1 MTRSIFGKVMC
12 LGRRNMFVVALLA
25 AMVLGLVAG
34 PAKATHT
41 RTCEI
46 IDGTRVCTPDIH
58 ENTAPTLGIDN
69 ASMTV
74 TEGQRVTNTGTY
86 SDSETGDVAIEVWV
100 SAPGGIPER
109 CGTVTKTGTNSGTW
123 SWSSQS
129 GEGGIGPL
137 DPLRCNDDGPSP
149 LSVTVVARD
158 SEGAEGQ
165 GTFAMTVDNAAPRAT
180 LVEYGQHPWREGD
193 PHWFYQ
199 SYSLGYALDPS
210 HADMAAGFQVAY
222 DCGYGYDAWRAG
234 VWHPY
239 WVIWG
244 TGSRVAGYNES
255 GRVCDAAQ
263 DSGTREVSAKIK
275 DKDGG
280 VGERTETVT
289 IENVAPTATF
299 NVPASVDD
307 GTNFT
312 LSLTDPQDPSPVDRQ
327 SLRYAFDCGSGYGM
341 ASSTN
346 TMSCTSVG
354 GSRTVKG
361 KIIDKDGGETE
372 YTREVTVN
380 NIAPRVTGTTPAN
393 EATEVARST
402 SLTATFSE
410 VMKQTTL
417 TQSTFK
423 LFKVTSSGPTQV
435 TDVTVSLSADG
446 LRATLDP
453 FGASST
459 LLAKNTK
466 YQATITTG
474 ANDLAGNALDQDP
487 SSTGSQPMV
496 WTFTTSRN

>member
-1 MTRSIFGKVMC
+1 MTRIIFGKVPW
-12 LGRRNMFVVALLA
+12 LGRRDVVVVAVLA
-25 AMVLGLVAG
+25 AMVLVLVSG

-41 RTCEI
+41 RSCEI

-58 ENTAPTLGIDN
+58 ENTAPILRIDN

-123 SWSSQS
+123 GWSSTP
-129 GEGGIGPL
+129 GEGGIGPI

-180 LVEYGQHPWREGD
+180 LLEFGQHPWREGD
-193 PHWFYQ
+193 PRWIYQ
-199 SYSLGYALDPS
+199 SYLRGNPLDPS
-210 HADMAAGFQVAY
+210 HADRAAGFQVAY
-222 DCGYGYDAWRAG
+222 DCGYGYDTWRAG
-234 VWHPY
+234 VWHAY
-239 WVIWG
+239 WG
-244 TGSRVAGYNES
+244 LGNSVAGYNES

-263 DSGTREVSAKIK
+263 DNGTREVSTKIK

-299 NVPASVDD
+299 GAPASVDD
-307 GTNFT
+307 GSNFS
-312 LSLTDPQDPSPVDRQ
+312 LSLADPQDPSAVDRQ
-327 SLRYAFDCGSGYGM
+327 SLRYAFDCGSGYGTP
-341 ASSTN
+341 SGTN
-346 TMSCTSVG
+346 TASCTSVG
-354 GSRTVKG
+354 SSQTVKG

-372 YTREVTVN
+372 YTREVAVN
-380 NIAPRVTGTTPAN
+380 NIAPKVIGTTPAN
-393 EATEVARST
+393 AATEVARGA
-402 SLTATFSE
+402 SLTANFSE

-417 TQSTFK
+417 NQSTFK
-423 LFKVTSSGPTQV
+423 LFKVTSSGTTQV

-474 ANDLAGNALDQDP
+474 ANDLAGNPLDQD
-487 SSTGSQPMV
+487 STNAGSQPMV
-496 WTFTTSRN
+496 WTFTTSRT

>member
-1 MTRSIFGKVMC
+1 MTKTIFGKAMWI
-12 LGRRNMFVVALLA
+12 RIRNVFVVALLA

-58 ENTAPTLGIDN
+58 ENTAPTVDVDN
-69 ASMTV
+69 TSMTV

-109 CGTVTKTGTNSGTW
+109 CGTVTKIGTNSGTW
-123 SWSSQS
+123 SWSSTP
-129 GEGGIGPL
+129 GEGGIGSL

-158 SEGAEGQ
+158 SDGAEGQ
-165 GTFAMTVDNAAPRAT
+165 ASFTMMVDNAAPRAT
-180 LVEYGQHPWREGD
+180 LVEFGQYPWREGE
-193 PHWFYQ
+193 PRWFYQ
-199 SYSLGYALDPS
+199 SYRNPLDPS
-210 HADMAAGFQVAY
+210 HADRAAGFQVAY
-222 DCGYGYDAWRAG
+222 DCGEGYDAWRAG
-234 VWHPY
+234 VWHAY
-239 WVIWG
+239 WG
-244 TGSRVAGYNES
+244 LGNSVAGYDES

-299 NVPASVDD
+299 DAPASVDD
-307 GTNFT
+307 GTNFA
-312 LSLTDPQDPSPVDRQ
+312 LSLADPRDPSPVDRQ
-327 SLRYAFDCGSGYGM
+327 SLRYAFDCGSGYGTP
-341 ASSTN
+341 SGTN
-346 TMSCTSVG
+346 ITSCSSVG
-354 GSRTVKG
+354 GTRTVKA
-361 KIIDKDGGETE
+361 KVIDKDGGETE
-372 YTREVTVN
+372 YAREVTVN

-393 EATEVARST
+393 AATEVARGA
-402 SLTATFSE
+402 SLTANFSE

-417 TQSTFK
+417 NQSTFK
-423 LFKVTSSGPTQV
+423 LFKVTSSGTTQV
-435 TDVTVSLSADG
+435 TNVTVSLSADG

-453 FGASST
+453 FGTSST

-474 ANDLAGNALDQDP
+474 ANDLAGNALDQD
-487 SSTGSQPMV
+487 STNAGSQPKT
-496 WTFTTSRN
+496 WFFTVTN

>member
-1 MTRSIFGKVMC
+1 MTETIFGKAMWI
-12 LGRRNMFVVALLA
+12 RIRNVFVVALLA

-58 ENTAPTLGIDN
+58 ENTAPTVDLDN
-69 ASMTV
+69 TSMTV

-109 CGTVTKTGTNSGTW
+109 CGTVTKIGTNSGTW
-123 SWSSQS
+123 SWSSTP
-129 GEGGIGPL
+129 GEGGIGSL

-158 SEGAEGQ
+158 SDGAEGQ
-165 GTFAMTVDNAAPRAT
+165 ASFTMMVDNVAPRAT
-180 LVEYGQHPWREGD
+180 LVEFGQYPWREGE
-193 PHWFYQ
+193 PRWFYQ
-199 SYSLGYALDPS
+199 SYRSPLDPS
-210 HADMAAGFQVAY
+210 HADRAAGFQVAY
-222 DCGYGYDAWRAG
+222 DCGEGYDAWRAE
-234 VWHPY
+234 VWHAY
-239 WVIWG
+239 WG
-244 TGSRVAGYNES
+244 LGNSVAGYNES

-263 DSGTREVSAKIK
+263 DSGTREVSSKIQ

-299 NVPASVDD
+299 DAPVSVDD
-307 GTNFT
+307 GSNFA
-312 LSLTDPQDPSPVDRQ
+312 LSLADPQDPSPVDRQ
-327 SLRYAFDCGSGYGM
+327 SLRYAFDCGSGYGT
-341 ASSTN
+341 ASGTN
-346 TMSCTSVG
+346 TTSCSSVG
-354 GSRTVKG
+354 GTRTVKG
-361 KIIDKDGGETE
+361 KVIDKDGGETE
-372 YTREVTVN
+372 YAREVTVN

-393 EATEVARST
+393 AATGVSRGA
-402 SLTATFSE
+402 SLTANFSE

-417 TQSTFK
+417 NQSTFK
-423 LFKVTSSGPTQV
+423 LFKVTSSGTTQV
-435 TDVTVSLSADG
+435 TNVTVSLSADG

-453 FGASST
+453 FGTSST

-474 ANDLAGNALDQDP
+474 AKDLAGNALDQD
-487 SSTGSQPMV
+487 STNAGSQPKT
-496 WTFTTSRN
+496 WFFTVTN

>member
-1 MTRSIFGKVMC
+1 MIKATYSKAMC
-12 LGRRNMFVVALLA
+12 VGWHHVFVVALLA

-123 SWSSQS
+123 SWSSIP
-129 GEGGIGPL
+129 GEGMFSSDYI
-137 DPLRCNDDGPSP
+137 RCNDDGPSP
-149 LSVTVVARD
+149 LSVTVIARD

-165 GTFAMTVDNAAPRAT
+165 GTFAMMVDNAAPRAT
-180 LVEYGQHPWREGD
+180 LVEWGQHPWREGD
-193 PHWFYQ
+193 PRWIYQ
-199 SYSLGYALDPS
+199 SYSRWNLLDPS

-234 VWHPY
+234 VWHGY
-239 WVIWG
+239 WG
-244 TGSRVAGYNES
+244 TGNSLAGYNES

-263 DSGTREVSAKIK
+263 DSGTREVSTKIK

-280 VGERTETVT
+280 VGERTEIVT

-299 NVPASVDD
+299 GAPASVDD
-307 GTNFT
+307 GSTFT
-312 LSLTDPQDPSPVDRQ
+312 LSLTDPQDPSAVDRQ
-327 SLRYAFDCGSGYGM
+327 SLRYAFDCGSGYGT
-341 ASSTN
+341 AGGAN
-346 TMSCTSVG
+346 TTSCSSVG

-372 YTREVTVN
+372 YAREVTVN
-380 NIAPRVTGTTPAN
+380 NIPPRVTGTTPAN
-393 EATEVARST
+393 AATAVARGAF
-402 SLTATFSE
+402 LTANFSE

-417 TQSTFK
+417 NQSTFK
-423 LFKVTSSGPTQV
+423 LFKVTSSGTTQV
-435 TDVTVSLSADG
+435 TNVSVSLSADG

-453 FGASST
+453 FGTSST

-487 SSTGSQPMV
+487 TNAGSQPKT
-496 WTFTTSRN
+496 WSFTVTN